1 MAKACARD
9 DKQKSVDLSH
19 VIASEVT
26 WRQGVAERG
35 AEDARL
41 RAVAVAAA
49 AAAVSAAATEA
60 KHSSQS
66 RATSARRFR
75 RQMIRPH
82 YMLSTTMRHVA
93 TDGVAWSVCVLVTT
107 VNPAKTAELIEM
119 SFRDRLA

>member
-1 MAKACARD
+1 VIVAKACARD

-82 YMLSTTMRHVA
+82 RMLSTCDTLLLTEWR
-93 TDGVAWSVCVLVTT
+93 GLSVCWSR
-107 VNPAKTAELIEM
+107 P
-119 SFRDRLA
+119 